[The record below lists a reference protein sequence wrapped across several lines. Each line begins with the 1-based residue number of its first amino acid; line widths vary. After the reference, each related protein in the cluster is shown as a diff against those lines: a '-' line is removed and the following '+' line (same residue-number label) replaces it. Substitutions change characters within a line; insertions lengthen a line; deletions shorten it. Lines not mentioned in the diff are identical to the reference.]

1 MNDPQAC
8 LSEFSSQNISNEIA
22 FKASK
27 LTYFHQ
33 VQFQNL
39 FYSLIKSSLSL
50 WQKKRARAD
59 NISSIVVFFDNE
71 FVESNKGVGCVSD
84 ETLKEANCTD
94 TDQASDAEDTP
105 PLDKSFGR
113 TMPSLKRQL
122 PLSFN
127 KEVPRKLSDKSNIG
141 SHQLRQTKQRGENS
155 KILTETVQH
164 KRKSV
169 ELNTVNCSK
178 KKFRTSPSK
187 PLLNSEDSHQCK
199 VITALSSESLNGL
212 QMDPDL
218 GFADDESD
226 HGIIDT
232 EMKPSNLH
240 SEITSRS
247 SFNQIIPVGN
257 GDK

>member
-1 MNDPQAC
+1 MNIPS
-8 LSEFSSQNISNEIA
+8 L
-22 FKASK
+22 K
-27 LTYFHQ
+27 LLLKQEKVTFHKSR
-33 VQFQNL
+33 FQNL
-39 FYSLIKSSLSL
+39 FFYSLIKSSLSL

-94 TDQASDAEDTP
+94 TDLASDTEDTP
-105 PLDKSFGR
+105 PLDKSFGKA
-113 TMPSLKRQL
+113 MPSLKRQL

-127 KEVPRKLSDKSNIG
+127 KEGPRKLSDKSNIG
-141 SHQLRQTKQRGENS
+141 SQQLRQTKQRGENS
-155 KILTETVQH
+155 KTLTETVQH

-169 ELNTVNCSK
+169 ELNTLNCSK
-178 KKFRTSPSK
+178 KKFRTSPNKS
-187 PLLNSEDSHQCK
+187 LLKTEDSHQCK

-257 GDK
+257 GGK